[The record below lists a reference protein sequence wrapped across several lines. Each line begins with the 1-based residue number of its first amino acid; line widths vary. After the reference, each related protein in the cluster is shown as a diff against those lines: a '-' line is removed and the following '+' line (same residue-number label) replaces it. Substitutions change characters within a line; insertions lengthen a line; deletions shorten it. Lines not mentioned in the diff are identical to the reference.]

1 MNVRKAIR
9 NPVFRSILLSYFAV
23 CILLLG
29 ITGFGYVRS
38 FSYIGKEIER
48 SASFQLQNVVTQMKG
63 RIEQT
68 YKICDALAEG
78 TDLAEVCRIEGDFTP
93 EQILKT
99 NDLKAAMG
107 KIDIQ
112 RNLYENLHVYF
123 YNSHSIVSERT
134 QRRAGEADIEL
145 FAAQYGLRAGELLR
159 LFETEGGAGWRIL
172 DGNRVWFLRPVYGEN
187 QRKEAMIFA
196 EFDAEKLAENT
207 GEGTILLIQTE
218 EGFLTCSGSPKG
230 QDAEILL
237 NGGERLE
244 EVSLSQGRYV
254 SLGREIGVFGWN
266 CRMAVPN
273 TLFWSEMRGFC
284 LTLGLELAVFFA
296 AALLLS
302 WYFSGKTYLPM
313 GALMKDNRSL
323 TKRIS
328 RNERILRTVEL
339 TGYLTGEN
347 TEETKFMEL
356 LKGQIGLEREDAC
369 LVCLLTLGEESREL
383 FGEEG
388 REKDLNSFVLE
399 NILGEQVFS
408 ESPGILIPLG
418 RSWAVILRMD
428 KGEAGLPEIREDF
441 QKVVQF
447 YRENFSLSLCVLMG
461 RLSDSAGKIKEEL
474 DVLEEGLQYLNFW
487 GSREEPEGVFAY
499 GEMIDTE
506 ENVNF
511 SVYLKK
517 SRKLLNGLESGD
529 FQGACQEL
537 DAIYRE
543 TFPKDPRH
551 LRYNIYRMYGLIGI
565 LVTTLDTYASR
576 EDAEFF
582 EGLHYE
588 ERLFR
593 IQSMEEL
600 LTESRKI
607 FESIIQ
613 YKESRTKEGEPE
625 WMQELLAYMESH
637 YQDPNLNVSM
647 LAGVFGIS
655 VPHLSRTFK
664 SVMAT
669 GVLEYLH
676 GVRLG
681 HVKAILKNGGNIKNA
696 AEAVGYTDAKALTRA
711 FKRYEGIT
719 PSQYKE
725 LISKNGN

>member
-1 MNVRKAIR
+1 MNVRKAIK

-38 FSYIGKEIER
+38 FSYIGKEIAR
-48 SASFQLQNVVTQMKG
+48 SASFQLQDVVTQMKG

-78 TDLAEVCRIEGDFTP
+78 TDLEEVCRIEGEFTP
-93 EQILKT
+93 KQILRT

-145 FAAQYGLRAGELLR
+145 FAAQYGLTGGEFLQFL
-159 LFETEGGAGWRIL
+159 ETEGGAGWRIL

-187 QRKEAMIFA
+187 QRREAVIFA
-196 EFDAEKLAENT
+196 EFDAEKLAENV

-218 EGFLTCSGSPKG
+218 EGPLTCSGSPGG

-237 NGGERLE
+237 NRGESLE

-254 SLGREIGVFGWN
+254 ALGREMGVFGWN

-284 LTLGLELAVFFA
+284 LTLGLELAVLFA

-302 WYFSGKTYLPM
+302 WHFSRKTYLPM
-313 GALMKDNRSL
+313 GALLRDNKSL

-339 TGYLTGEN
+339 TGYLNGEN
-347 TEETKFMEL
+347 TEEKKFL
-356 LKGQIGLEREDAC
+356 GILKEQIGLNEEDVC
-369 LVCLLTLGEESREL
+369 LVCLLTLGRESREL

-388 REKDLNSFVLE
+388 QEKDLNPFVLE
-399 NILGEQVFS
+399 NILGEQLFS
-408 ESPGILIPLG
+408 RSPGILVPLG

-428 KGEAGLPEIREDF
+428 RGGAEISEIRGEF
-441 QKVVQF
+441 QKAVRF
-447 YRENFSLSLCVLMG
+447 YRENFAIPLCVLMG
-461 RLSDSAGKIKEEL
+461 RPSDRARQIREEL
-474 DVLEEGLQYLNFW
+474 GVLEEGLQYLNFW

-517 SRKLLNGLESGD
+517 SRKLLNCLESGD
-529 FQGACQEL
+529 FQGAYQEL

-565 LVTTLDTYASR
+565 LITTLDTYASR

-613 YKESRTKEGEPE
+613 YKESRTREGEPD

-637 YQDPNLNVSM
+637 YQDPNLNVST

-664 SVMAT
+664 SVMET
-669 GVLEYLH
+669 GVLEHLH
-676 GVRLG
+676 RIRLKHG
-681 HVKAILKNGGNIKNA
+681 KEILKNGGNIKNA
-696 AEAVGYTDAKALTRA
+696 AQAVGYTDAKALTRA

-725 LISKNGN
+725 LIS